1 MIRLLGA
8 LALLLALFA
17 APTSADPGDVDAAAR
32 GVVRVVILG
41 TENGQP
47 VPVSHGTGFAVSP
60 TRIVTNAHVVSE
72 ATQDDT
78 LRIGIVPAEGEG
90 GAFARIIAISPRN
103 DLALLEIAKGSL
115 RMPPLALAGGSLSNL
130 GEVAAVGYP
139 MNVDVAQGLGMD
151 DIFRAQ
157 PPVKSRGF
165 LSGVRP
171 SRQFDTIL
179 HTAPIARGNSGG
191 PLLDACGRVIGVN
204 SFSTDSTSGDAEF
217 YFAVSLRELLPFL
230 RSNGVEPVTNA
241 LPCRSIDELNAEERQ
256 RLESAQSQ
264 ARARLAER
272 AENLRELREKARLT
286 AQMEVL
292 EQRENRMA
300 LALIA
305 LIAAIGA
312 GYAALVWRGDEARR
326 THVRIAAAVAVT
338 ALVAAVLLWVTRPGL
353 AEIEDRVAAAIAKAE
368 GREPPASGAP
378 GSGSAEGALICTLV
392 PDRSRVTSA
401 RTDDV
406 ALEWSADGCVNRRT
420 QYGLGPGGEW
430 SRVFAAEDDAAVAVN
445 TYDPETRTLRSDR
458 YLLGQ
463 DALAAAR
470 EARSAYTPP
479 ACGVSDAARTLGE
492 QQQALIAALPDRPN
506 ERLVYSCTAKS
517 AGK

>member
-1 MIRLLGA
+1 MTRFLGA
-8 LALLLALFA
+8 LALLFTFLAIPA
-17 APTSADPGDVDAAAR
+17 SADPGDVDAASR
-32 GVVRVVILG
+32 GVVRVVIIG

-90 GAFARIIAISPRN
+90 GAFARVIGVSLRN

-115 RMPPLALAGGSLSNL
+115 RLPPLALAGGSIANL
-130 GEVAAVGYP
+130 GEVSAVGYP
-139 MNVDVAQGLGMD
+139 MNVDLAQGLGME

-157 PPVKSRGF
+157 SPVKSRGF

-191 PLLDACGRVIGVN
+191 PLLDPCGRVIGVN
-204 SFSTDSTSGDAEF
+204 SFSTDSTGGDAEF

-230 RSNGVEPVTNA
+230 RNLGVEPVTNT

-256 RLESAQSQ
+256 RLEVAQSQ

-272 AENLRELREKARLT
+272 AETLREVRETARLT

-292 EQRENRMA
+292 EARENHMA

-305 LIAAIGA
+305 LLAAIGA
-312 GYAALVWRGDEARR
+312 GYAAAVWRGDEARG
-326 THVRIAAAVAVT
+326 THVRIAAALAVMT
-338 ALVAAVLLWVTRPGL
+338 LIAAVLLWITRPGL
-353 AEIEDRVAAAIAKAE
+353 AAIDGRVAAAIAKAE
-368 GREPPASGAP
+368 GRDPPASS
-378 GSGSAEGALICTLV
+378 SGGDSSAEGAMICTLV
-392 PDRSRVTSA
+392 PDRSRVSSA

-406 ALEWSADGCVNRRT
+406 AFEWSADGCVNNRT
-420 QYGLGPGGEW
+420 QYGLGPGGAW

-445 TYDPETRTLRSDR
+445 TYDPETRTLRTDR

-463 DALAAAR
+463 EALRQAR

-479 ACGVSDAARTLGE
+479 ACRVSDAARTLGE
-492 QQQALIAALPDRPN
+492 QQSKLIAALPDRPN
-506 ERLVYSCTAKS
+506 ERLVYSCTAPENN
-517 AGK
+517 